1 MQQYD
6 SLAADQVFF
15 SVVAGIH
22 LCSSFMFLKVAKELR
37 TAKARSRTGEVEV
50 AKEAPGAGVGA
61 RARLCDSCFRVLW
74 F

>member
-1 MQQYD
+1 M
-6 SLAADQVFF
+6 
-15 SVVAGIH
+15 AGIH

-37 TAKARSRTGEVEV
+37 AAKARQARSRTGEVEV